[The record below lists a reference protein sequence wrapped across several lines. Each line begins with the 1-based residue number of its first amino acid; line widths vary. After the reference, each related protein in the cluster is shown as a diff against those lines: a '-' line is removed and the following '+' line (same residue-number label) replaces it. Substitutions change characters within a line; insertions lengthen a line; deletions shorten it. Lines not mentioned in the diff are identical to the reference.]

1 MTPGTAAHAAARRLA
16 ESVNPCAPPR
26 VMPSMAAVVDYWASQ
41 GADPRWASWYIGW
54 GEPFCFGCAW
64 LPPVDDRRKD
74 SWHAARIWLDRA
86 HLEDHCAHGDDSP
99 PNIVP
104 LCGICHRAMPEFDDR
119 DAALAWV
126 TARPRRSSLW
136 QIWTDAHLKSGQ
148 TLIHRWADFLE
159 LMASADAP
167 PLTPAQIASL
177 ATLLA
182 LATAY
187 PQATPN
193 AATAA
198 TTIANLVPRVTKRDE
213 ARHAHAT

>member
-1 MTPGTAAHAAARRLA
+1 MS
-16 ESVNPCAPPR
+16 ESVSLCAPPR
-26 VMPSMAAVVDYWASQ
+26 VMPSMAAIVDYWASQ

-64 LPPVDDRRKD
+64 LPPVDRRKD

-86 HLEDHCAHGDDSP
+86 HLEDHCVHGDDTP

-104 LCGICHRAMPEFDDR
+104 LCRICHRAMPDFDDR

-136 QIWTDAHLKSGQ
+136 QIWTDAHLRSGQ

-159 LMASADAP
+159 LMASAEAAP
-167 PLTPAQIASL
+167 PLTPDQIASL

-182 LATAY
+182 TASTHPEVTY
-187 PQATPN
+187 N
-193 AATAA
+193 AAALAETTAA
-198 TTIANLVPRVTKRDE
+198 PRSSRSQKDE
-213 ARHAHAT
+213 VRHVRAT